1 MEKRLVW
8 ESSSCVELQE
18 RTAAQVARNNRE
30 PGYVLKIWNQ
40 PKKKP
45 GFWLVVRIAWNIYA
59 NVLKLYNAFVD
70 MLFTIFIDQESKQA
84 STFPPF
90 HLPVICI
97 HPYLI
102 CSLLFPYLFLF
113 LPSQANY
120 LCNICALLEPRLPA
134 SWILLPPTV
143 PHSFTSSTSPSLPP
157 SSPSPLKQALRP
169 PTKEKNPLSC
179 HYTPKGTSCFSH
191 YCFFLYSQPS
201 IKGTVY
207 SLPLVAYI
215 PCIHEQSGSWIHHFD
230 GIGFV
235 KYSPHPGGTFLF
247 FH

>member
-18 RTAAQVARNNRE
+18 RTAAQVARNNRK

-40 PKKKP
+40 PKKTWLAGCEDCLKYLCKCFKTIQCFCWYVIHHLYWP
-45 GFWLVVRIAWNIYA
+45 G
-59 NVLKLYNAFVD
+59 
-70 MLFTIFIDQESKQA
+70 KQTSFNL
-84 STFPPF
+84 ST
-90 HLPVICI
+90 LPLTS
-97 HPYLI
+97 YLH
-102 CSLLFPYLFLF
+102 SPLSHLLFALSLSVPVLT
-113 LPSQANY
+113 LPSQLPVQY
-120 LCNICALLEPRLPA
+120 LCSSRATPPCFLNSPSTHCAPFIHLFNL
-134 SWILLPPTV
+134 
-143 PHSFTSSTSPSLPP
+143 SLPP

-179 HYTPKGTSCFSH
+179 HYTPKGTSCFAH

-215 PCIHEQSGSWIHHFD
+215 PCIHEQSGSWIHHFE